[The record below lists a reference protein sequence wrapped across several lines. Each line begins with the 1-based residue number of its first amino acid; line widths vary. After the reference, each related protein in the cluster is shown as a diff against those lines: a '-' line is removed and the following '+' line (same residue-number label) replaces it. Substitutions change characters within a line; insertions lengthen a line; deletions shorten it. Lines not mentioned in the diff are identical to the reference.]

1 MAKNLSS
8 DLRDAIAKISEVGR
22 LLTPL
27 ISRTIFEELS
37 ALNNV
42 GEQVDRQMVNSDSI
56 APSSNINNKL
66 HRLFP
71 VLKRINAQANPSSSC
86 SLPHVTARGRK

>member
-27 ISRTIFEELS
+27 ISSTIFEQLS

-42 GEQVDRQMVNSDSI
+42 GEQEDRHGKQ
-56 APSSNINNKL
+56 
-66 HRLFP
+66 
-71 VLKRINAQANPSSSC
+71 
-86 SLPHVTARGRK
+86 